1 MSEPPSIT
9 LRTPNAGD
17 RDRLRDWRNLPD
29 IARWMYSDHTISSE
43 EHARWFEAALKD
55 SRRCYWIIEVDGAP
69 VGLANLYDITPTDRK
84 CAWAYYL
91 AAGDLRGKGVGAFV
105 EFWVI
110 EHVFATLGF
119 NKLCCEVLAAN
130 EAVWRLHESFGFVR
144 ESLLRAHVW
153 KGGEPLD
160 VVGLGLLASDW
171 TAKRPET
178 VKRLEERGF
187 DLSAQTQKS

>member
-1 MSEPPSIT
+1 MSQPPRIA
-9 LRTPNAGD
+9 LRALETHD
-17 RDRLRDWRNLPD
+17 RDRLRDWRNLPE
-29 IARWMYSDHTISSE
+29 IARWMYSDHVISPE
-43 EHARWFEAALKD
+43 EHARWFEAARVD
-55 SRRCYWIIEVDGAP
+55 PRRCYWIIEVDGDP
-69 VGLANLYDITPTDRK
+69 VGLANLYDVNPGDRK

-110 EHVFATLGF
+110 EHVFGERGL

-130 EAVWRLHESFGFVR
+130 EAVWKLHESFGFVR

-153 KGGEPLD
+153 KAGEPLD

-171 TAKRPET
+171 AIRRPET
-178 VKRLEERGF
+178 VRRLEERGF
-187 DLSAQTQKS
+187 DLSAAR